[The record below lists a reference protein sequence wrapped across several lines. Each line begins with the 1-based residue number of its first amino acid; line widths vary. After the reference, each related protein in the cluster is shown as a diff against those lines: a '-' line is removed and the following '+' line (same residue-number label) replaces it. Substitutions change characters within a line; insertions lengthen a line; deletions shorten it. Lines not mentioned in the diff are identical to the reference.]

1 MDLNRNFD
9 FHWLETGASFFSCS
23 QAYAGPSAFSEPE
36 TRAVSSK
43 ILALKDRIILYT
55 ALHSYSQLILFPWG
69 YDAKKIPE
77 DYTELETVAR
87 KASIEIKKTHG
98 KQYRYGSSSN
108 VLYSSSGGADD
119 WVKGKANSNRL
130 VLMQNSNNLSF
141 NAFLLS
147 RGGWSKIRLHDR
159 TARPGQSRISVASQ
173 RDRTN
178 R

>member
-1 MDLNRNFD
+1 MQPIPILIPTPLLP
-9 FHWLETGASFFSCS
+9 HPIQCTILAPISSKSSLTIIIS
-23 QAYAGPSAFSEPE
+23 QN
-36 TRAVSSK
+36 K

-69 YDAKKIPE
+69 YDSKKIPE

-119 WVKGKANSNRL
+119 WVKGEALFFGIQYYWINTLN
-130 VLMQNSNNLSF
+130 
-141 NAFLLS
+141 
-147 RGGWSKIRLHDR
+147 
-159 TARPGQSRISVASQ
+159 
-173 RDRTN
+173 
-178 R
+178 